1 MWDQKPA
8 PLQIFAPPRPQTE
21 TCQMSPPA
29 RGRDAS
35 AGQLP
40 GGADAPGSRE
50 RTERAVGSPAPSS
63 VNKGSKYR
71 QVAPY
76 LCHQNIGASAGNR
89 RLE

>member
-1 MWDQKPA
+1 
-8 PLQIFAPPRPQTE
+8 
-21 TCQMSPPA
+21 MSPPA

-71 QVAPY
+71 QVAPF